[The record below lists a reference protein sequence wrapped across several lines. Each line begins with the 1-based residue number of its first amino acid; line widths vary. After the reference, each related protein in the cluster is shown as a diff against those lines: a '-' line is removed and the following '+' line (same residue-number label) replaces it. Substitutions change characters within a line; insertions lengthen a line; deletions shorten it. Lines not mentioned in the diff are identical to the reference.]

1 MPTLRSRR
9 NLLSALAGLLLV
21 LAGCGG
27 AGEPPESTPAGS
39 PLPTSTVPAAS
50 SATPADTSPTSPDV
64 REIEVQIAD
73 GTVRTGAE
81 TVEVS
86 SGEAIRIVVTSD
98 VDDELHVHGVDETA
112 VIVADEPTSLE
123 LVFDEPGVYEVETHH
138 GGLLLFQLQV
148 R

>member
-9 NLLSALAGLLLV
+9 NLLSALAGLAFV
-21 LAGCGG
+21 LTGCGG
-27 AGEPPESTPAGS
+27 AEELPASSPAAS
-39 PLPTSTVPAAS
+39 PLPTSTVPAGS
-50 SATPADTSPTSPDV
+50 SGTPADTSPTSPDV

-73 GTVRTGAE
+73 GAVRTGAE
-81 TVEVS
+81 TVEVA
-86 SGEAIRIVVTSD
+86 SGEAVRIVVTSD

-112 VIVADEPTSLE
+112 VLVAGKPTSLE